1 MTYTIEKVNPKKK
14 VNEKKRLEEL
24 KKNTKLE
31 IYGNYKSKLN
41 KNNKN

>member
-24 KKNTKLE
+24 KKDPMFA
-31 IYGNYKSKLN
+31 IFGDYQSKLN
-41 KNNKN
+41 INNKN